1 MRVESKRTRHKG
13 GTMPFL
19 FTMSQD
25 KLEDLKN
32 LLRSFGS
39 CLIAYSGG
47 VDSAFLAVVAH
58 QVLGEKSLAI
68 IADSPSLARREL
80 DEAVKLAEKFGFAL
94 RIIHPHEFENA
105 EYLSN
110 PHNRCYFCKHELFK
124 ELAPIAKKEGFSTIL
139 HGENASDVGDYR
151 PGGVAANEFKVRAPL
166 REAGLTKAEIREYSE
181 KLGLPTA
188 SKPQAACLSSRIPY
202 GESVTVEK
210 LAMIEKA
217 EYVLQDLGFHDVR
230 VRHHELPGG
239 GKKRYLARIEI
250 GTSEMPT
257 FMKQDVFD
265 QVVKALKTL
274 GYVHVTLDLEG
285 YQRGGFN
292 RVIGKS

>member
-1 MRVESKRTRHKG
+1 MELRVQFKPRKKYEAMRVESKRTRHKG

-94 RIIHPHEFENA
+94 RIIHPHGYSCTAHACSFG
-105 EYLSN
+105 L
-110 PHNRCYFCKHELFK
+110 RCDGY
-124 ELAPIAKKEGFSTIL
+124 
-139 HGENASDVGDYR
+139 
-151 PGGVAANEFKVRAPL
+151 GGRTVA
-166 REAGLTKAEIREYSE
+166 G
-181 KLGLPTA
+181 
-188 SKPQAACLSSRIPY
+188 
-202 GESVTVEK
+202 
-210 LAMIEKA
+210 
-217 EYVLQDLGFHDVR
+217 
-230 VRHHELPGG
+230 
-239 GKKRYLARIEI
+239 
-250 GTSEMPT
+250 
-257 FMKQDVFD
+257 
-265 QVVKALKTL
+265 
-274 GYVHVTLDLEG
+274 
-285 YQRGGFN
+285 
-292 RVIGKS
+292 